1 MGSEARTLS
10 VVIVSL
16 DEGENLR
23 RTVENLWPT
32 LPANHELIIVD
43 DGSTDGSSD
52 FLAGDHRAKLLR
64 TERLGI
70 AQARNLGASESQ
82 GEVIVFS
89 DAHVNVSKGWWEPL
103 LRALEKPQAGAAG
116 PAIADMEHPEFKGY
130 GYCFQGPD
138 LEMKWL
144 PQKADTAY
152 PVPQLGGCFIGMRRD
167 VFKSIGGFD
176 SGMIGWGLND
186 SELCMR
192 LWGENYDLWVVPQV
206 EVAHL
211 FRERFPY
218 QVEWPPVIHNALRL
232 SLLHF
237 EGERWAS
244 VIGHYREHSAF
255 AAALALVVEHDVCAR
270 RREVAS
276 RRVRDAES
284 LFRRYELDW

>member
-1 MGSEARTLS
+1 
-10 VVIVSL
+10 
-16 DEGENLR
+16 
-23 RTVENLWPT
+23 
-32 LPANHELIIVD
+32 
-43 DGSTDGSSD
+43 
-52 FLAGDHRAKLLR
+52 
-64 TERLGI
+64 
-70 AQARNLGASESQ
+70 
-82 GEVIVFS
+82 
-89 DAHVNVSKGWWEPL
+89 
-103 LRALEKPQAGAAG
+103 
-116 PAIADMEHPEFKGY
+116 MEHPEFKGY